1 MTSSEYRKLSLLLS
15 NIKNGSRES
24 FAEIYKMYEKKVY
37 FLFCKLLKSK
47 SLAKKMTVEFFSF
60 IYLQSSAPVS
70 ADKYEK
76 WIYTALFTNCRRY
89 LAENQP
95 EAFGDYLDTD
105 SPAGN
110 NIDSILSR
118 DSDEM
123 VKFPDGIDISE
134 DMMQTVDS
142 IISDLPLKLRI
153 ATLLYYFCGFE
164 FNEIASCEHISLM
177 AVRNRLYKAHIRLE
191 TEEHKYSEIGYD
203 CAGIVIFMP
212 DVLTTMADSIVIPN
226 DIASGVTARTG
237 INCLASNKNSEDVS
251 GAATSYINL
260 PTERK
265 SENYVTTKYA
275 RPAPPP
281 EKSFFESMSPTV
293 KVLTAIVALLMI
305 IGGTVAVVLAIQGN
319 NRQNDNDGTVA
330 DIGNTTMVQTTIQET
345 TTEPETTTVPETTTE
360 PETTT
365 VPETTTQPETT
376 TVPETTTQPVTT
388 TKPETTTADTGNN
401 NDEPA
406 GGDIDI
412 NENPE
417 S

>member
-1 MTSSEYRKLSLLLS
+1 MAFMNLKTYAGDEDVTLIILFISHSLILITLPADS
-15 NIKNGSRES
+15 NI
-24 FAEIYKMYEKKVY
+24 
-37 FLFCKLLKSK
+37 L
-47 SLAKKMTVEFFSF
+47 
-60 IYLQSSAPVS
+60 
-70 ADKYEK
+70 
-76 WIYTALFTNCRRY
+76 
-89 LAENQP
+89 
-95 EAFGDYLDTD
+95 
-105 SPAGN
+105 
-110 NIDSILSR
+110 
-118 DSDEM
+118 
-123 VKFPDGIDISE
+123 
-134 DMMQTVDS
+134 
-142 IISDLPLKLRI
+142 
-153 ATLLYYFCGFE
+153 
-164 FNEIASCEHISLM
+164 
-177 AVRNRLYKAHIRLE
+177 
-191 TEEHKYSEIGYD
+191 
-203 CAGIVIFMP
+203 
-212 DVLTTMADSIVIPN
+212 
-226 DIASGVTARTG
+226 
-237 INCLASNKNSEDVS
+237 
-251 GAATSYINL
+251 
-260 PTERK
+260 
-265 SENYVTTKYA
+265 TTKYA

-293 KVLTAIVALLMI
+293 KVLTAIVALLII